1 MIKSNVTV
9 YRAPWTPL
17 LRFSEDRENWYVE
30 REPGFS
36 YQSKLKGEEAAEEA
50 FHLTNAP
57 EDCLE
62 DNHKEILA
70 EQQFKG
76 PSLSVGDVVRVEP
89 IVKGSKMPEY
99 YLCKSFGWERY
110 GGDVIQ
116 LLKHLI

>member
-1 MIKSNVTV
+1 MSFTHLMQFN
-9 YRAPWTPL
+9 
-17 LRFSEDRENWYVE
+17 DRENWYIA

-36 YQSKLKGEEAAEEA
+36 YQSRLTGEEAAEEA

-57 EDCLE
+57 DESLDE
-62 DNHKEILA
+62 KQKEILK

-116 LLKHLI
+116 LLKYLL